1 METNKDKEER
11 VSKGAWIAMIAI
23 VVGLVVVATY
33 ANWQNAHRDQI
44 ETRPSPALPRKL
56 RLHRHPSSSRN
67 DSKLVGR
74 EPMSHTEIER

>member
-44 ETRPSPALPRKL
+44 ESTTVTHIAPEASASPTP
-56 RLHRHPSSSRN
+56 
-67 DSKLVGR
+67 
-74 EPMSHTEIER
+74 